1 MKTPEQ
7 IRDMEFQKSTMG
19 GYKQSDVELFLEEV
33 ASQIEILTKQKNDAE
48 RKLQEMSKKAPE
60 TALSASGI
68 QNVLV
73 SAQRVADQVIEEA
86 NQSAENIVADANLK
100 LAEADIK
107 AREIIAEAEGKAI
120 LLGDTAEK
128 EAAKIIA
135 AAVEEAEVIIAEAKA
150 SVEVEEKLYDRL
162 KIEISDF
169 RKKAAAQT
177 SALLELIN
185 QLPGEIPFNMERS
198 KTVLAVDFSDPEAL
212 LKAAVE
218 ERLAI
223 ERAKVEAEDKANEE
237 SQIKVTT
244 VELREEEEMHE
255 PSITVEAPV
264 VEVEVEDSEVEEVI
278 APEMEVIKPDENVQM
293 EFGNDVALTVEV
305 EDEIE
310 SEPEI
315 EEVEEAD
322 AQETEQGEEV
332 VPFATA
338 EKTDASNEKP
348 KRRISFGEE
357 EDDFDD
363 EDDEPRLFFRRKK
376 K

>member
-7 IRDMEFQKSTMG
+7 IRDMEFQKVTMG

-48 RKLQEMSKKAPE
+48 RKLQEMTKKAPE
-60 TALSASGI
+60 AALSASGI

-73 SAQRVADQVIEEA
+73 SAQRVADQVVEEA
-86 NQSAENIVADANLK
+86 SASAEKIVAEANLK
-100 LAEADIK
+100 LTEADIK
-107 AREIIAEAEGKAI
+107 AREVISEAESKAI

-135 AAVEEAEVIIAEAKA
+135 AAVEEAQVIIAEAKA
-150 SVEVEEKLYDRL
+150 SVEVEEKLYDRM

-185 QLPGEIPFNMERS
+185 QLPGEIPFNMERA

-212 LKAAVE
+212 LKSAVD
-218 ERLAI
+218 ERLAK
-223 ERAKVEAEDKANEE
+223 ERAKAEAEDKANAE
-237 SQIKVTT
+237 SQIKVTA
-244 VELREEEEMHE
+244 VEIEDDAEIPE
-255 PSITVEAPV
+255 PSITVEAPA
-264 VEVEVEDSEVEEVI
+264 VEKPEVEETI
-278 APEMEVIKPDENVQM
+278 APEMEIIEPDENVQM
-293 EFGNDVALTVEV
+293 EFGSDVALNVEV
-305 EDEIE
+305 EDE
-310 SEPEI
+310 PEI
-315 EEVEEAD
+315 EAAEDDAEDDEA
-322 AQETEQGEEV
+322 
-332 VPFATA
+332 VPFAVTAKSEKPA
-338 EKTDASNEKP
+338 EKT
-348 KRRISFGEE
+348 KRHISFGEE
-357 EDDFDD
+357 DDFD